1 MIFLRKFAIV
11 GTNSGN
17 FSLQRMSYKVSI
29 ETLFDLKF
37 YVIDAACWG
46 LAVWSSCGGVII
58 IIVSENRHWLVFLL
72 FFAIY
77 ESF

>member
-1 MIFLRKFAIV
+1 
-11 GTNSGN
+11 
-17 FSLQRMSYKVSI
+17 MSYKVSI

-37 YVIDAACWG
+37 YVIDAACWS

-77 ESF
+77 ESFWCIHCRVAFDVDIGAVIV